1 MSSAG
6 PVCKELA
13 KNPPSDLGADGK
25 FSSKSKPK
33 KDKDKVVSISLQNK
47 KTTSSKLSMY
57 LMRTSK
63 RRNK

>member
-47 KTTSSKLSMY
+47 KTTSSKLSIY
-57 LMRTSK
+57 FRTSK
-63 RRNK
+63 PRNK